1 MAFPR
6 NISKILKTIIPINI
20 IRTMSTQH
28 VFGTSSTSSHRS
40 ASFSAPETVKLIT
53 HNQYLTP
60 RLLASELSPNPLLQF
75 NAWFASALQPSQG
88 EVAAG
93 RKVNEPEA
101 MTLSTATAQ
110 GIPSSRIV
118 LLKTVDK
125 TGFVFFTNYTSRKS
139 EELLANPYAAL
150 TFYWREVS
158 RQVRVVGKVEKVSR
172 EESVE
177 YFNTRPRGSRLGA
190 WASKQSQPVEEGQL
204 EEWVKSEEE
213 RWEGKEVECPKFWG
227 GWRVVPFEVEFW
239 SGQPSRLHD
248 RFRYTR
254 PEGSDGEWEI
264 KKLSP

>member
-6 NISKILKTIIPINI
+6 SIIKTLDKLILNST

-28 VFGTSSTSSHRS
+28 VFGTPSTSSDPALPS
-40 ASFSAPETVKLIT
+40 SAPETVKLTT

-60 RLLASELSPNPLLQF
+60 RLLASDLSPNPLLQF
-75 NAWFASALQPSQG
+75 NSWFASTLQPSQG

-110 GIPSSRIV
+110 GIPSSRVV

-158 RQVRVVGKVEKVSR
+158 KQVRVVGKVEKVSR

-177 YFNTRPRGSRLGA
+177 YFNTRPRGSRIGA

-204 EEWVKSEEE
+204 EERVKNEEKH
-213 RWEGKEVECPKFWG
+213 WEGKEVECPEFWG
-227 GWRVVPFEVEFW
+227 GWRVVP
-239 SGQPSRLHD
+239 L
-248 RFRYTR
+248 
-254 PEGSDGEWEI
+254 
-264 KKLSP
+264 